1 MLAMKILVTWIGT
14 QDLNAAAGENHRGQ
28 GPVASA
34 LATCEYDRVLLLANQ
49 SQEALDGYAEWAIAL
64 GQLKESA
71 VEKQFIELDSPTDYG
86 AIYKGVDR
94 AVGDILEKYRDEEP
108 ELTFHLSPGTN
119 QMATIWILLST
130 SKYPATLI
138 QSSPEAGVE
147 TAALPFEIAAEL
159 VSKMLDS
166 ADQALTRANSTLAGG
181 SLGDF
186 PYESPAM
193 IRLMAKAQKA
203 AQRSVPVLIE
213 GEPGTEKALLAKAIH
228 DGSKRTEG
236 RFEKVN
242 CGASSREEALN
253 LLFGQPDDQMAGAL
267 RRARNGT
274 LYIEEIERLSEEG
287 QARLQRYLED
297 QGDDAPRFIISSRSN
312 LLEQVR
318 NGDFREELFYALAVI
333 VLKIPPLRERSGD
346 MSRLLDHVVARIN
359 EESRGEPEFMP
370 KRLSPAAKSFLLQQR
385 WPGNV
390 HELENTLRRALI
402 WSDEEEISEAAIWD
416 SLLIPAV
423 GGESEQTILGRPI
436 EDGIDIQALISEVV
450 RHYISRAIEYSEG
463 NKSQAAKLIGLPSY
477 QTLTNWM
484 KKYDL

>member
-1 MLAMKILVTWIGT
+1 MNILVTWIGT
-14 QDLNAAAGENHRGQ
+14 QDLNAAAGKNDRGQ

-34 LATCEYDRVLLLANQ
+34 LATRKFDRVLLLANQ
-49 SQEALDGYAEWAIAL
+49 SQESLDAYTQWAIAL
-64 GQLKESA
+64 GQVTDSA
-71 VEKQFIELDSPTDYG
+71 IDKRFIELDSPTNYG
-86 AIYKGVDR
+86 AIYKGVDQ
-94 AVGDILEKYRDEEP
+94 AVSDVLEQYRDEEP

-130 SKYPATLI
+130 SKFPATLI

-147 TAALPFEIAAEL
+147 TVALPFEIAAEL

-166 ADQALTRANSTLAGG
+166 ADQALSRLNSTLAGG

-186 PYESPAM
+186 QYESPAM
-193 IRLMAKAQKA
+193 TRLMAKAQKA
-203 AQRSVPVLIE
+203 ALRSVPVLIE

-228 DGSKRTEG
+228 DGSSGAEG
-236 RFEKVN
+236 RFVQVN
-242 CGASSREEALN
+242 CGASSRQEVIDS
-253 LLFGQPDDQMAGAL
+253 LFGQPNDETKGAL
-267 RRARNGT
+267 WQARNGT
-274 LYIEEIERLSEEG
+274 LYIEEIECLPEEG

-297 QGDDAPRFIISSRSN
+297 RDENSPRFIISSRLT

-318 NGDFREELFYALAVI
+318 SGDFREELFYALAVI
-333 VLKIPPLRERSGD
+333 LLKIPPLRERSGD
-346 MSRLLDHVVARIN
+346 MSRLLDHVVSRIN
-359 EESRGEPEFMP
+359 EESRGEPDFMP
-370 KRLSPAAKSFLLQQR
+370 KRLSPAAKSFLLQQS

-390 HELENTLRRALI
+390 RELENTLRRAVI

-416 SLLIPAV
+416 SLLIRGAR
-423 GGESEQTILGRPI
+423 GESEQTILGKPI
-436 EDGIDIQALISEVV
+436 EDGIDLQALISEVV

-463 NKSQAAKLIGLPSY
+463 NKSQAAKLVGLPSY